1 MEIAEQIQHAN
12 NQPLVVILTGP
23 SGVGKDAALNELKKM
38 DRPWHYVVTATTR
51 PIRHN
56 EIDGVDY
63 IFMEESEF
71 KLSLD
76 QNEFLE
82 SANVYEQWYGVPKS
96 QVSEPLKNGLDVIL
110 KVDIQ
115 GAATIKSL
123 IPQAISIFMIPGT
136 LNDLENRLRTRMTE
150 SEEQLKLRLEVA
162 KTELTKLNNFEYYI
176 INEEDNL
183 ESTVRQIDTIITA
196 EKQRLN
202 RPHIDII

>member
-63 IFMEESEF
+63 IFMGESEF

-82 SANVYEQWYGVPKS
+82 SANVYERWYGVPKS

-110 KVDIQ
+110 KVYIQ

-202 RPHIDII
+202 RPHIDIT

>member
-63 IFMEESEF
+63 IFMGESEF

>member
-12 NQPLVVILTGP
+12 KQPLVVILTGP

-38 DRPWHYVVTATTR
+38 YRPWHYVVTATTR

-82 SANVYEQWYGVPKS
+82 SANVYERWYGVPKS
-96 QVSEPLKNGLDVIL
+96 QVSEPLQNGLDVIL

-176 INEEDNL
+176 INEEGNL

-202 RPHIDII
+202 RPHIDIT

>member
-82 SANVYEQWYGVPKS
+82 SANVFERWYGVPKS

>member
-82 SANVYEQWYGVPKS
+82 SANVYERWYGVPKS
-96 QVSEPLKNGLDVIL
+96 QVSEPLQNGLDVIL

-202 RPHIDII
+202 RPHIDIT

>member
-12 NQPLVVILTGP
+12 KQPLVVILTGP

-63 IFMEESEF
+63 IFMGESEF

-82 SANVYEQWYGVPKS
+82 SANVYERWYGVPKS
-96 QVSEPLKNGLDVIL
+96 QVSEPLQNGLDVIL

>member
-56 EIDGVDY
+56 EINGVDY

-82 SANVYEQWYGVPKS
+82 SANVYERWYGVPKS

>member
-63 IFMEESEF
+63 IFMGESEF

-82 SANVYEQWYGVPKS
+82 SANVYERWYGVPKS

-150 SEEQLKLRLEVA
+150 SEEQLRLRLEVA

-202 RPHIDII
+202 RPHIDIT

>member
-82 SANVYEQWYGVPKS
+82 SANVYERWYGVPKS

-202 RPHIDII
+202 RPHIDIT

>member
-82 SANVYEQWYGVPKS
+82 SANVYERWYGVPKS

-176 INEEDNL
+176 INEEGNL

-202 RPHIDII
+202 RPHIDIT

>member
-63 IFMEESEF
+63 IFMGESEF

-82 SANVYEQWYGVPKS
+82 SANVYERWYGVPKS
-96 QVSEPLKNGLDVIL
+96 QVSEPLKNGLDGIL

>member
-76 QNEFLE
+76 QNEFLA
-82 SANVYEQWYGVPKS
+82 SANVYERWYGVPKS

-202 RPHIDII
+202 RPHIDIT